1 MSKNS
6 KVLPLP
12 QHWGNKYEKK
22 GKLVS
27 LLMQRM
33 LSNRVKPLFYD
44 HQAMGNYF
52 NFRTAINI
60 LVNNLGYKLEDVAYE
75 QIGSKEDE

>member
-1 MSKNS
+1 
-6 KVLPLP
+6 
-12 QHWGNKYEKK
+12 
-22 GKLVS
+22 
-27 LLMQRM
+27 MQRM

-60 LVNNLGYKLEDVAYE
+60 LVNNLGYKLEDVAMNRLAAKKIE
-75 QIGSKEDE
+75 